1 MDQQNANS
9 TPSSSIELSSCSITE
24 PIVSRSIELTLEI
37 IGICNI
43 IAVLPTL
50 AMNLCVLIAI
60 ARTNTLRTKTNA
72 ILCCILVINILQ
84 GCVSLPLFGVL
95 IIRIANNETD
105 CLAREA
111 ARFLGSSFTIISMI
125 SVDLLTYERYTAISN
140 PFKYEERFTNKRI
153 KAAVA
158 SIWIVS
164 FSMMSTLII
173 DGAKLVGIAFATL
186 VTVTTYVFNV
196 TAHII
201 IHRTVVRLRSQ
212 QNAIQPNVA
221 DANSEATRE
230 QQRKERRTIKFSVYI
245 IVFLLACYMPSVF
258 SNIFNGLNIQAT
270 IFLAVAITFLML
282 HATFSPLLYI
292 WQSPQ
297 IGRAVKRLLRCGA
310 SVQISPA
317 Q

>member
-1 MDQQNANS
+1 MDRQNADS
-9 TPSSSIELSSCSITE
+9 SPSPNVSSSCSYAIPE
-24 PIVSRSIELTLEI
+24 MPPSLELSLKI
-37 IGICNI
+37 IGVCNI
-43 IAVLPTL
+43 VAALPTL
-50 AMNLCVLIAI
+50 AMNLCVLVAI

-72 ILCCILVINILQ
+72 ILCCILIINILQ

-105 CLAREA
+105 CLARDA
-111 ARFLGSSFTIISMI
+111 ARFLGSSFAIISMI
-125 SVDLLTYERYTAISN
+125 SVDLLTYERYTAISD
-140 PFKYEERFTNKRI
+140 PFNYEERFTSKRI

-173 DGAKLVGIAFATL
+173 NGAKLAGIVFATM
-186 VTVTTYVFNV
+186 VTVTTYAFNV
-196 TAHII
+196 IAHII

-212 QNAIQPNVA
+212 QIQPNVSDSNA
-221 DANSEATRE
+221 EAALE

-245 IVFLLACYMPSVF
+245 IIFLLACYMPSVF

-270 IFLAVAITFLML
+270 IFMAVATTFLML
-282 HATFSPLLYI
+282 HATFSPVLYI

-297 IGRAVKRLLRCGA
+297 IGRAVKCLVRCGA
-310 SVQISPA
+310 SVQISSA

>member
-1 MDQQNANS
+1 MPRS
-9 TPSSSIELSSCSITE
+9 LELS
-24 PIVSRSIELTLEI
+24 LEI

-43 IAVLPTL
+43 VAALPTL

-95 IIRIANNETD
+95 VIRIANNESD
-105 CLAREA
+105 CLARDA
-111 ARFLGSSFTIISMI
+111 ARFLGSSFAIISMT
-125 SVDLLTYERYTAISN
+125 SVDLLTYERYTAISD
-140 PFKYEERFTNKRI
+140 PFKYVERFTNKRI
-153 KAAVA
+153 RAAVA

-164 FSMMSTLII
+164 FGMMSTLII
-173 DGAKLVGIAFATL
+173 DGAKLIGIVFATM

-196 TAHII
+196 IVHII
-201 IHRTVVRLRSQ
+201 IHRTVVRLRTQ
-212 QNAIQPNVA
+212 QNAIHPNVA
-221 DANSEATRE
+221 DANSEAALE

-245 IVFLLACYMPSVF
+245 IIFLLASYMPTVF
-258 SNIFNGLNIQAT
+258 SNIFSSLTKSTSIVMT
-270 IFLAVAITFLML
+270 VANTFLML

-297 IGRAVKRLLRCGA
+297 IGRAVKRLMRCGA
-310 SVQISPA
+310 SVQISAA
-317 Q
+317 QS